1 MNLTF
6 NAIKQENKIEV
17 VFDKEKIS
25 FSLDDKN
32 SVSNDAIVR
41 MLTNIA
47 KEITAGNF
55 DKEKNIEK
63 LDQEQLGE
71 LKGLYDFICSLFVSF
86 VDKFNEESE
95 TFQEQIDEMI
105 SRKQN
110 SLKRDF

>member
-6 NAIKQENKIEV
+6 NAVKEENKIEV
-17 VFDKEKIS
+17 FFDKEKIS

-32 SVSNDAIVR
+32 SVSNDAIVK

-63 LDQEQLGE
+63 LEQEQLGE
-71 LKGLYDFICSLFVSF
+71 LKGLYEFIYSLFVSF
-86 VDKFNEESE
+86 VDKFNEESKS
-95 TFQEQIDEMI
+95 FQEKIDDMI
-105 SRKQN
+105 ARRQN
-110 SLKRDF
+110 SLKREF